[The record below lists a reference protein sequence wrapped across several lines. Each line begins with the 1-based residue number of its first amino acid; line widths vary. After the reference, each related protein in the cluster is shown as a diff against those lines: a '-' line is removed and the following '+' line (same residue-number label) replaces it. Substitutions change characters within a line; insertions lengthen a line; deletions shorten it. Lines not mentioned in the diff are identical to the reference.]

1 MYAIIE
7 CGGKQYRVQEG
18 DLIRVE
24 KLAAEVGSDYTTD
37 KVLLIGGEGQTIVGT
52 PYVPG
57 YVVTGKILNH
67 DKDKKILVF
76 RYKPKKNIRVRYGHR
91 QPFTSILIEQIKKGK
106 VEPVE
111 AKTVKTAAKT
121 AKAEAAVPEEKET
134 KAKAAVKTAPAE
146 AEVKAVKTTK
156 ATGTAKAKAVTT
168 ETAAKTVKTAK
179 AKADS
184 EKAADT
190 AKPAAAKAVK
200 TAKAETAAA
209 KTTKTTATKRTTKS
223 TKAKAADTEKTEA

>member
-24 KLAAEVGSDYTTD
+24 KLAVEVGSNFTTD
-37 KVLLIGGEGQTIVGT
+37 KVLMIGGDNKTMVGT

-67 DKDKKILVF
+67 DKDKKVLVF
-76 RYKPKKNIRVRYGHR
+76 HYKAKKNIRTRYGHR
-91 QPFTSILIEQIKKGK
+91 QPFTSLLIEQIQKGK

-111 AKTVKTAAKT
+111 
-121 AKAEAAVPEEKET
+121 T
-134 KAKAAVKTAPAE
+134 KSEKAAVKTAKVEDVPENKESKTKTAVKAVSAE
-146 AEVKAVKTTK
+146 AEVKATKTK
-156 ATGTAKAKAVTT
+156 ATS
-168 ETAAKTVKTAK
+168 ETAATKTVKTAK
-179 AKADS
+179 PKTDS
-184 EKAADT
+184 VKAAGT

-200 TAKAETAAA
+200 TAKAETAAT
-209 KTTKTTATKRTTKS
+209 KTTKTT
-223 TKAKAADTEKTEA
+223 TKAKAAKTEKTEA

>member
-24 KLAAEVGSDYTTD
+24 KLTAEVGSDFTTD
-37 KVLLIGGEGQTIVGT
+37 KVLMIGGDGKTMVGT

-57 YVVTGKILNH
+57 YVVSGKVLNH
-67 DKDKKILVF
+67 DKDKKVLVF
-76 RYKPKKNIRVRYGHR
+76 HYKPKKNIRVRYGHR
-91 QPFTSILIEQIKKGK
+91 QPFTSLLIEQIKKVK

-111 AKTVKTAAKT
+111 TKAEKAPAKT
-121 AKAEAAVPEEKET
+121 AKVETASEKKAEKTNEKAT
-134 KAKAAVKTAPAE
+134 VKSAPAE
-146 AEVKAVKTTK
+146 AKEVKTTK
-156 ATGTAKAKAVTT
+156 KAAGTTKSKAATTGTTAKAK
-168 ETAAKTVKTAK
+168 
-179 AKADS
+179 
-184 EKAADT
+184 T
-190 AKPAAAKAVK
+190 AKPKTTSEAKTASGTKSAATKAVK

-209 KTTKTTATKRTTKS
+209 KTTKTTTATKTTKN

>member
-37 KVLLIGGEGQTIVGT
+37 KVLLIGGEGQTMVGT

-111 AKTVKTAAKT
+111 AKTAKTAAKT
-121 AKAEAAVPEEKET
+121 VKVEAAAPEEKET

-146 AEVKAVKTTK
+146 AEVKAVKATK
-156 ATGTAKAKAVTT
+156 ATGTAKTKAAST

-184 EKAADT
+184 EKAAGA

-200 TAKAETAAA
+200 TAQAETAAT
-209 KTTKTTATKRTTKS
+209 KTTKTRTTK
-223 TKAKAADTEKTEA
+223 AKSANTEKTEA

>member
-24 KLAAEVGSDYTTD
+24 KLAVEVGSNFTTD
-37 KVLLIGGEGQTIVGT
+37 KVLMIGGDNKTMVGT

-67 DKDKKILVF
+67 DKDKKVLVF
-76 RYKPKKNIRVRYGHR
+76 HYKAKKNIRVRYGHR
-91 QPFTSILIEQIKKGK
+91 QPFTSLLIEQIQKGK

-111 AKTVKTAAKT
+111 TKTEKVAAKV
-121 AKAEAAVPEEKET
+121 AKVEAEPEKKET
-134 KAKAAVKTAPAE
+134 KVKAAPAE
-146 AEVKAVKTTK
+146 
-156 ATGTAKAKAVTT
+156 TAST
-168 ETAAKTVKTAK
+168 ETAVKTVKTAK
-179 AKADS
+179 PKAES
-184 EKAADT
+184 A

-200 TAKAETAAA
+200 TAKEETAAT
-209 KTTKTTATKRTTKS
+209 KTTKTT
-223 TKAKAADTEKTEA
+223 KAKSAKTEKTEA

>member
-18 DLIRVE
+18 DLVRVE
-24 KLAAEVGSDYTTD
+24 KLAVEVGSNYTTD
-37 KVLLIGGEGQTIVGT
+37 KVLLIGGDNKTMVGT

-67 DKDKKILVF
+67 DKDKKVLVF
-76 RYKPKKNIRVRYGHR
+76 HYKAKKNIRVRYGHR
-91 QPFTSILIEQIKKGK
+91 QPFTSLLIEQIQKGK

-111 AKTVKTAAKT
+111 TKTEKVVAKT
-121 AKAEAAVPEEKET
+121 AKVEVEAAPEKNET
-134 KAKAAVKTAPAE
+134 KAQAVVKAAPTE

-156 ATGTAKAKAVTT
+156 AATSTAKAKTATS

-179 AKADS
+179 PKADS
-184 EKAADT
+184 TKAASA

-200 TAKAETAAA
+200 TAKAETAAT
-209 KTTKTTATKRTTKS
+209 KTTKTT
-223 TKAKAADTEKTEA
+223 KAKSPKTEKTEA